1 MNRNVLETA
10 LGAIVLVTAILFLA
24 LALNTANATRPSG
37 YKLKAS
43 FTKIDGV
50 NVGAD
55 VRVSGIKAGTVSAM
69 TLDDNYRA
77 ILTMD
82 IDNSVKIPS
91 DSAAVIASGGL
102 LGDKF
107 IAIEPGGE
115 EEMLKDGA
123 VITMT
128 QSPPGLEQLL
138 GQVIFSINKQ
148 SDNKAAEPAAAS
160 PAAMTIPASP
170 ATTAVTAPAADAPSE

>member
-1 MNRNVLETA
+1 MNRNVLETV
-10 LGAIVLVTAILFLA
+10 LGAIVLVTAVLFLA

-37 YKLKAS
+37 YKLKAA

-50 NVGAD
+50 NIGAD
-55 VRVSGIKAGTVSAM
+55 VRVSGIKAGTVSDM
-69 TLDDNYRA
+69 KLDNNYRA
-77 ILTMD
+77 VLTMD
-82 IDNSVKIPS
+82 LDNNIKLPT
-91 DSAAVIASGGL
+91 DSAAIIASGGL

-115 EEMLKDGA
+115 EEMLADGGT
-123 VITMT
+123 ITIT

-148 SDNKAAEPAAAS
+148 ASNDKAAEPAAAT
-160 PAAMTIPASP
+160 PAA
-170 ATTAVTAPAADAPSE
+170 ATTPAPTTTATPEEAMSE

>member
-1 MNRNVLETA
+1 MNRNIMETA
-10 LGAIVLVTAILFLA
+10 LGAIVLITAILFLS
-24 LALNTANATRPSG
+24 LALNTANANRPSG
-37 YKLKAS
+37 YKLKAA

-55 VRVSGIKAGTVSAM
+55 VRVSGIKAGTVSDM
-69 TLDDNYRA
+69 TLDKNYRA
-77 ILTMD
+77 VLTLD
-82 IDNSVKIPS
+82 LDDSIKIPT
-91 DSAAVIASGGL
+91 DSAAIIASGGL

-107 IAIEPGGE
+107 IAIEPGGD
-115 EEMLKDGA
+115 EEMLANGG

-148 SDNKAAEPAAAS
+148 ASSDKAAEPVAATPAAATT
-160 PAAMTIPASP
+160 PAPT
-170 ATTAVTAPAADAPSE
+170 TTATPEEAMSE